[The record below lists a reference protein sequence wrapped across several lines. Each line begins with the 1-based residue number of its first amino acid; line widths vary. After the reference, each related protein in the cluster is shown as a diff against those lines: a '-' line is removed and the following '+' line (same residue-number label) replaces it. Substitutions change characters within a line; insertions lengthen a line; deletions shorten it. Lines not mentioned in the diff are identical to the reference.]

1 MAEQFPPLSATALAA
16 ANLTGGWLAQN
27 DLATLTAP
35 PAVDVVVLAG
45 NAVIPTI
52 DAACRLAAGSRFRL
66 ISGGVEPP
74 TGFLYEA
81 VREDP
86 IPFARGGGP
95 PEAHIL
101 ADIAHDFW
109 HIPRPRLVVEDRST
123 NCGKTRALPAQCW
136 RAGIPHRR
144 GIVIQDPTMQR
155 RTMATFARQRGDDA
169 AAVARAFPAARRCWS
184 RPTASWGSRAAGR
197 GCGR

>member
-1 MAEQFPPLSATALAA
+1 MAEQFPPLSATTLAA

-35 PAVDVVVLAG
+35 PTVDVVVLAG

-52 DAACRLAAGSRFRL
+52 DAACRLAKEQEVPLL
-66 ISGGVEPP
+66 ISGGIGHS

-86 IPFARGGGP
+86 RYRSLAVEGR

-109 HIPRPRLVVEDRST
+109 HIPRPRL
-123 NCGKTRALPAQCW
+123 
-136 RAGIPHRR
+136 AG
-144 GIVIQDPTMQR
+144 
-155 RTMATFARQRGDDA
+155 GDDA
-169 AAVARAFPAARRCWS
+169 AAVAELSRLLAGAGADRRPAGVRGRRGGAVAGDPLPRA
-184 RPTASWGSRAAGR
+184 AAGR
-197 GCGR
+197 AAAPAGFP